1 MKNLLILFVSVL
13 FISCGDSPSQKK
25 ETVVTIPDSLKSTT
39 IEGEE
44 ILMGK
49 ITLAQLDLFSPW
61 YAKEYE
67 FYKINASQDRR
78 NKTSFKRHLVCF
90 VNGNLVRRQSTR
102 SWWNVKNIR
111 SGWLSNKFN

>member
-25 ETVVTIPDSLKSTT
+25 ETIITIPNSLKSTT

-67 FYKINASQDRR
+67 FYKINASHTEEIKPLLKDI
-78 NKTSFKRHLVCF
+78 SFVLLM
-90 VNGNLVRRQSTR
+90 GT
-102 SWWNVKNIR
+102 
-111 SGWLSNKFN
+111 